1 MDNIRATYQTE
12 VTVRSSNEMQ
22 ADDVVLYGY
31 CAPKYERLREAFAR
45 NFREM
50 GEVGA
55 GYTVIADGALVANL
69 WGGWKDAARQAPWS
83 ADTVA
88 CVWSVS
94 KAVAGVC
101 FAILVDRGLIS
112 YGDKVSTYWP
122 EFAAE
127 GKGDV
132 TVAMLLAHQ
141 SGITGFDTPATL
153 EDLFAGEPAACR
165 LAAQKPFWNP
175 GERAGYSNV
184 VGILADALFRRV
196 EGRSIKQFVADE
208 LKAKLGLE
216 ISVGLP
222 HADRSRAADLIESK
236 KLDVTKT
243 VKVTSEAQRAL
254 INPVVDVPLQA
265 TPEFQ
270 ASEFFAAN
278 CFANARSLASMCALL
293 LDAGHDGPRLVKP
306 DVIAE
311 ATKLRFDGID
321 EVRQMRRSWSA
332 GFLTNHVGD
341 FGPNTAAFGHGGWGG
356 AFCYADPVAGVAV
369 GYVMNHMSDQMERNP
384 RRINLVKAVYDI

>member
-1 MDNIRATYQTE
+1 MR
-12 VTVRSSNEMQ
+12 VTVMTSNEMQ
-22 ADDVVLYGY
+22 AGDIVLHGY

-45 NFREM
+45 NFREL

-55 GYTVIADGALVANL
+55 SYTVIADGVVAADL
-69 WGGWKDAARQAPWS
+69 WGGWKDTARKEAWG
-83 ADTVA
+83 ANTVA
-88 CVWSVS
+88 CIWSVS
-94 KAVAGVC
+94 KAVSGVC

-112 YGDKVSTYWP
+112 YEDKVSAYWP

-141 SGITGFDTPATL
+141 SGITGFDTPATP
-153 EDLFAGEPAACR
+153 EDLFSGEPAACR

-196 EGRSIKQFVADE
+196 EGHSIKQFVANE
-208 LKAKLGLE
+208 LKAKLGLD

-222 HADRSRAADLIESK
+222 SADRSRAADLVESK
-236 KLDVTKT
+236 KLDARKT
-243 VKVTSEAQRAL
+243 VKIVSEAQQAL
-254 INPVVDVPLQA
+254 VNPVIDVALQA

-293 LDAGHDGPRLVKP
+293 LDAGLDGARLVKP
-306 DVIAE
+306 DVIAK

-332 GFLTNHVGD
+332 GFLTNDVGD

-356 AFCYADPVAGVAV
+356 SFCYADPVAGVAV

-384 RRINLVKAVYDI
+384 RRINLVRAIYDI

>member
-1 MDNIRATYQTE
+1 MIKTLTRESGDI
-12 VTVRSSNEMQ
+12 VFH
-22 ADDVVLYGY
+22 GY

-45 NFREM
+45 NFREL

-55 GYTVIADGALVANL
+55 SYTVIADGVVAADL
-69 WGGWKDAARQAPWS
+69 WGGWKDTARQEAWG

-88 CVWSVS
+88 CIWSVS
-94 KAVAGVC
+94 KAVSGVC

-112 YGDKVSTYWP
+112 YEDKVSTYWP

-132 TVAMLLAHQ
+132 TVGMLLAHQ

-153 EDLFAGEPAACR
+153 EDLFSGEPAACR

-208 LKAKLGLE
+208 LKAKRGLD
-216 ISVGLP
+216 ISVGLAP
-222 HADRSRAADLIESK
+222 ADRSRAADLIDSK
-236 KLDVTKT
+236 KLDAIKT
-243 VKVTSEAQRAL
+243 VQISSEAQRAL
-254 INPVVDVPLQA
+254 VNPNIEVPMEA
-265 TPEFQ
+265 TPEFR

-278 CFANARSLASMCALL
+278 CFANARSLAGMCALL
-293 LDAGHDGPRLVKP
+293 LDAGVDGARLVKP

-332 GFLTNHVGD
+332 GFLTNDVGD
-341 FGPNTAAFGHGGWGG
+341 YGPNTAAFGHGGWGG
-356 AFCYADPVAGVAV
+356 AFCYADPVAHVAV

-384 RRINLVKAVYDI
+384 RRINLVRAVYDI

>member
-1 MDNIRATYQTE
+1 MTANGK
-12 VTVRSSNEMQ
+12 Q
-22 ADDVVLYGY
+22 AGEVVLYGH

-45 NFREM
+45 NFREL

-55 GYTVIADGALVANL
+55 GYTVIADGVVVVNL
-69 WGGWKDAARQAPWS
+69 RGGWKDAARREEWS
-83 ADTVA
+83 PDTVA
-88 CVWSVS
+88 CIWSVS

-112 YGDKVSTYWP
+112 YEDKVSTYWP

-132 TVAMLLAHQ
+132 TVGMLLAHQ
-141 SGITGFDTPATL
+141 SGITGFDTPATI
-153 EDLFAGEPAACR
+153 EDLFSGEPAAGR
-165 LAAQKPFWNP
+165 LAAQKPFWIP

-208 LKAKLGLE
+208 LKGKLGLD

-222 HADRSRAADLIESK
+222 PADRSRAAELIETK
-236 KLDVTKT
+236 KLDATKT
-243 VKVTSEAQRAL
+243 VSGGSEAQRAL
-254 INPVVDVPLQA
+254 VNPAIDVPLQA
-265 TPEFQ
+265 TPEFH

-293 LDAGHDGPRLVKP
+293 LDAGLDGNRLVKP
-306 DVIAE
+306 DVIAK

-332 GFLTNHVGD
+332 GFLTNDVGD
-341 FGPNTAAFGHGGWGG
+341 FGPNTVAFGHGGWGG
-356 AFCYADPVAGVAV
+356 SFCYADPRVGVAV
-369 GYVMNHMSDQMERNP
+369 GYVMNHMSDEMERNP
-384 RRINLVKAVYDI
+384 RRINLVKAVYAI